1 MSTPE
6 SIDALRAQGYSY
18 TDIGEQLGLS
28 KDAARGRH
36 ARWLAERNRHPLA
49 PDAPAVPA
57 PSEGDGEGRLSF
69 SAAVRDAGPAG
80 DGDSEGDVAARLRAT
95 NKSLLRQLGVLRASR
110 EEYVE
115 AVYRAVNDAASSI
128 VIPAPRQPK
137 ADPREATEEV
147 AVAVLSDWQL
157 GKRTPSYD
165 SAVCAERIDRFAD
178 KVISLTAIQRKD
190 HPVRELR
197 VHILGDIV
205 EGEQIFP
212 GQAHLIDS
220 SLFEQTTESGP
231 TILISFLTRML
242 AHFDRVHV
250 VAVIGNHG
258 RIGRKGDFNPQTNG
272 DRMVYRNTQRIL
284 DGRPGFERLTW
295 DIPSIPNERAW
306 YAISRIGNYS
316 ALLIHGDQFRGTAGI
331 PWYGLQKKAG
341 GWALGAIDES
351 FDDVDFGHFHQPT
364 RVTLNNVTARCS
376 GSPESHN
383 DFAAEQLAAVG
394 RPSQGLRFVHPDK
407 GIVTAEYVCWL

>member
-1 MSTPE
+1 MS
-6 SIDALRAQGYSY
+6 
-18 TDIGEQLGLS
+18 
-28 KDAARGRH
+28 
-36 ARWLAERNRHPLA
+36 
-49 PDAPAVPA
+49 
-57 PSEGDGEGRLSF
+57 GDE
-69 SAAVRDAGPAG
+69 PAG
-80 DGDSEGDVAARLRAT
+80 LGSAPGTGDVAALRAS
-95 NKSLLRQLGVLRASR
+95 NNRLLRQLTAIKADKD
-110 EEYVE
+110 EYVE
-115 AVYRAVNDAASSI
+115 AVYRAVSDAAAAI
-128 VIPAPRQPK
+128 DIPKPRPPQ
-137 ADPREATEEV
+137 ADPRASSEEV

-165 SAVCAERIDRFAD
+165 SQVCAERIDTFAD
-178 KVISLTAIQRKD
+178 KVISLTNIQRKD
-190 HPVRELR
+190 HPVRDLR
-197 VHILGDIV
+197 VHVLGDLV

-220 SLFEQTTESGP
+220 SLFAQTTEDGP
-231 TILISFLTRML
+231 TILINFLTKML
-242 AHFDRVHV
+242 SHFDNVHV

-284 DGRPGFERLTW
+284 EGRPGFERLTW

-331 PWYGLQKKAG
+331 PWYGLMKKAG
-341 GWALGAIDES
+341 GWALGAIPES

-394 RPSQGLRFVHPDK
+394 QPSQSLRFVHPER